1 MKTFLMC
8 EPEYFEVS
16 YAINP
21 WMTANIGRVNRA
33 LAAQQWRQL
42 YDTLLQHASIKLI
55 APVAGLPDMVFTANA
70 GLVSKQ
76 TGLTRMPIQTMK
88 LTTPVS
94 PSLTLA
100 RRGER
105 SEGGG
110 AEQTNLSASH
120 TLKEV
125 IVSSFR
131 HAERQGES
139 PHYKKFFSDAH
150 YQIKV
155 IGTDIIFEGAG
166 DALFDTAG
174 ELWFGSGP
182 RSDAAAVSEIAAALQ
197 VEINPLELVDPR
209 WYHLDTAFCPLVDGY
224 ALAYKKAFSAA
235 SATILQHKLGG
246 KVIWVSDEDAINFA
260 CNAICLDHKVILY
273 RASTELKAVLKRY
286 NFTVI
291 EIDVSEFM
299 KSGGSCKCMTL
310 EI

>member
-55 APVAGLPDMVFTANA
+55 GPVAGLPDMVFTANA
-70 GLVSKQ
+70 GLVSMQ
-76 TGLTRMPIQTMK
+76 TGITRIPIQTMK
-88 LTTPVS
+88 LATPVS
-94 PSLTLA
+94 TTLTFP
-100 RRGER
+100 RRE
-105 SEGGG
+105 
-110 AEQTNLSASH
+110 EQTNRSASY

-150 YQIKV
+150 YQIKA
-155 IGTDIIFEGAG
+155 IGADIIFEGAG
-166 DALFDTAG
+166 DALFDSAG

-182 RSDAAAVSEIAAALQ
+182 RSDAAAVSEIAGALQ

-209 WYHLDTAFCPLVDGY
+209 WYHLDTAFCPLADGY

-235 SATILQHKLGG
+235 SATILQHKLGD
-246 KVIWVSDEDAINFA
+246 KVIWVSDEDALNFA
-260 CNAICLDHKVILY
+260 CNAICLDHQVILY
-273 RASTELKAVLKRY
+273 RASSELKAVLKRY
-286 NFTVI
+286 NFTVV